1 MNGKVLW
8 YSLSIGYNGK
18 WIIIRNA
25 FADSM
30 LAVIGIGPGE
40 CRCVERV

>member
-18 WIIIRNA
+18 WIRNA